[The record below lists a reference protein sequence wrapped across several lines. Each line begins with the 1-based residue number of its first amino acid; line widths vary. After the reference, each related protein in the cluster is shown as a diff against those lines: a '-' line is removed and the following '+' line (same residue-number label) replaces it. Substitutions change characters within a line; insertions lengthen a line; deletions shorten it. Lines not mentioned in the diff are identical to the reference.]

1 LYTGK
6 KLFLRIGTFAIAL
19 TLISCFLLFVFYS
32 LHWPWLND
40 AGFLHYIAFLIA
52 HGLAPYRQIIDVNT
66 PGAYLSELFGLF
78 LFGPSDLGWR
88 IYEYCILAMCIGA
101 CLVIARQYH
110 WVAGL
115 YAGVL
120 FALVH
125 GSEGPLQ
132 TAERDEV
139 MTALLLASYA
149 LAFLGVRRRSAVYFS
164 FSAFALSLAVTIKP
178 TGFFWAIVIV
188 PLMFWQIRTLGLS
201 LKPFLL
207 QSLAGSFL
215 AFAGTSAF
223 LLWRGSFIAFFQSF
237 STVTRV
243 YSTYGRPPF
252 HFMVYH
258 SMPMGMLFLLP
269 IAIWLFIRNRSWQNW
284 ELTALLGGVAAG
296 SMSYWVQHKGFQ
308 YHRVPFIAF
317 AFLLCGIEFVVPI
330 IQERSYRWLGATALL
345 VGSFLVAP
353 FYTLRAVRFRQ
364 SDALATALISD
375 LQRFPVTQLQHN
387 VQCLDVVAGCYSA
400 LFRLNL
406 IQSTGF
412 VGDEHLFSPHA
423 STTQDSMRE
432 EFWQDIEAAPPKF
445 FVETDYWYDAEGL
458 QRFDKIN
465 AWPQFADF
473 LLKNYSLVSEWPTPM
488 PAKDPYPL
496 GYRIYRHN

>member
-1 LYTGK
+1 LDTGK

-19 TLISCFLLFVFYS
+19 ILISCFLLFVFHS

-40 AGFLHYIAFLIA
+40 AGYFHYIAFLIT
-52 HGLAPYRQIIDVNT
+52 HGLAPYREIIDVNT

-88 IYEYCILAMCIGA
+88 IYDYCILVMCIVA
-101 CLVIARQYH
+101 CLVIARRYH

-139 MTALLLASYA
+139 MAALLLAGYA

-164 FSAFALSLAVTIKP
+164 FSAFALSLAVTMKP
-178 TGFFWAIVIV
+178 TGVFWAIVIV

-223 LLWRGSFIAFFQSF
+223 LLWRGSFIVFFQRF
-237 STVTRV
+237 STVTRY
-243 YSTYGRPPF
+243 YSTLSRPPF

-258 SMPMGMLFLLP
+258 SMPMGMLLLLP
-269 IAIWLFIRNRSWQNW
+269 IAIWLFFKNRSWQNW
-284 ELTALLGGVAAG
+284 ELTAILGGVVAG
-296 SMSYWVQHKGFQ
+296 SMSYWVQHKGYQ
-308 YHRVPFIAF
+308 YHRAPFTAF

-330 IQERSYRWLGATALL
+330 IQEKSYRWLGATALL

-353 FYTLRAVRFRQ
+353 FYTLRAVRFDQ
-364 SDALATALISD
+364 TDALATALMAD
-375 LQRFPVTQLQHN
+375 LQRFPVAELQHN
-387 VQCLDVVAGCYSA
+387 VQCLDGVAGCYSA

-406 IQSTGF
+406 VQSTGF
-412 VGDEHLFSPHA
+412 VGDQQFFSPHPN
-423 STTQDSMRE
+423 TTRDRLRE
-432 EFWQDIEAAPPKF
+432 EFWQDIKAAPPKF
-445 FVETDYWYDAEGL
+445 FVETDYWYGEP

-465 AWPQFADF
+465 AWPQFAEF

-488 PAKDPYPL
+488 PTKDPFPL